1 MTEISMQQIADEL
14 AIGRV
19 LSEYCLRLEI
29 NAFEDWLDL
38 FTDDSIYVVMRR
50 TLTGRAE
57 ISEMLSQAPHGVH
70 LPGASRI
77 SIDGDTAKAVQ
88 SYLFI
93 ANSNDSWNSGWYDRT
108 LVRRG
113 HDWKIARTVVKMAR
127 SGDLAPNEKA
137 NKFAFPASFD

>member
-1 MTEISMQQIADEL
+1 MTDISIKQIADEL

-19 LSEYCLRLEI
+19 LAEYCLRLEI

-57 ISEMLSQAPHGVH
+57 ISDMLSQAPHGVH

-77 SIDGDTAKAVQ
+77 SIDGDTAKAIQ

-93 ANSNDSWNSGWYDRT
+93 SNSNDSWNSGWYDRT
-108 LVRRG
+108 LVRTGQGWR
-113 HDWKIARTVVKMAR
+113 IARTVVKMAR
-127 SGDLAPNEKA
+127 SGDLTPNEKA
-137 NKFAFPASFD
+137 NGLVFPVSFV